1 MDNIENRLAEEKKL
15 LESIKAPEE
24 LEDRLRTALNRAAPK
39 RNKRIRPI
47 WKVAAVVLI
56 VFLVS
61 SNQYNAFSYY
71 GKLLLGFDEVV
82 HGNLKELNE
91 QGMGQSIDVS
101 KTYEDGTTLTIN
113 GLMSDANQLIVY
125 YTLSNPDGL
134 KVEDHDPDSVD
145 FHPSRVKG
153 FLTDSDSTGG
163 SSKLNENKTE
173 YKGYHGFT
181 PVSPFAKKLTMQ
193 FWIEFK
199 DGTRKLENITF
210 PYDPNKA
217 LKSNI
222 EQTFNKDFLTDI
234 GTLSI
239 ESIIA
244 TPTMTEIKGTFTAI
258 EDTDHFM
265 MVDGTLDGVELV
277 ANGVRVSHS
286 GWQSENLQ
294 KDKKI
299 GIRLKYEKLP
309 QPMQSL
315 EIKVKE
321 LPSYK
326 QIELKI
332 PLTSSKEQVFNIEG
346 KQIRVKDISRTSAG
360 VQLILASDR
369 FEIIPKGISLGTK
382 SGLVPVKTI
391 KYGNEVVSPS
401 AGKLIFETKEEPE
414 YLYIEEVYF
423 KKPYDITVQV
433 PLE

>member
-1 MDNIENRLAEEKKL
+1 M
-15 LESIKAPEE
+15 
-24 LEDRLRTALNRAAPK
+24 
-39 RNKRIRPI
+39 
-47 WKVAAVVLI
+47 LI

-61 SNQYNAFSYY
+61 GNQYNAFSYY
-71 GKLLLGFDEVV
+71 GKLLLGFDGIV
-82 HGNLKELNE
+82 GGSLKELNE
-91 QGMGQSIDVS
+91 EGLGQSLNES

-113 GLMSDANQLIVY
+113 RLMSDANQLIVY
-125 YTLSNPDGL
+125 YTLRNSDGL
-134 KVEDHDPDSVD
+134 KVEDHAPDSID
-145 FHPSRVKG
+145 FHPTRVKG
-153 FLTDSDSTGG
+153 LLTDSDSTGG
-163 SSKLNENKTE
+163 SSRFNENKTE
-173 YKGYHGFT
+173 YKGYHEFT
-181 PVSPFAKKLTMQ
+181 PVSPFSKKLTMQ
-193 FWIEFK
+193 FWIEFN

-210 PYDPNKA
+210 TYDPNKA

-265 MVDGTLDGVELV
+265 MVDGTLDGMELI
-277 ANGVRVSHS
+277 ANGIPVSS
-286 GWQSENLQ
+286 TSRQINNLL
-294 KDKKI
+294 KDNKI
-299 GIRLKYEKLP
+299 GISLIYEELP
-309 QPMQSL
+309 QPLHSL

-326 QIELKI
+326 RIERNI
-332 PLTSSKEQVFNIEG
+332 PLTSSKDQVFDVGG
-346 KQIRVKDISRTSAG
+346 KQIRVKDLSRTSAD
-360 VQLILASDR
+360 VQLTLTYDT

-382 SGLVPVKTI
+382 SGLVPVKTS
-391 KYGNEVVSPS
+391 KPGNYVKQSD
-401 AGKLIFETKEEPE
+401 GKSLYEKTLIFDTKEEPE